1 MMKTVMTTASATLQL
16 GNVILQ
22 MMKEPNYIDRL
33 GILINTVNEQITPKG
48 ARSICDSGQTAVYT
62 SHKT

>member
-22 MMKEPNYIDRL
+22 MMKEPNYINRL
-33 GILINTVNEQITPKG
+33 GILINTVNEQIIPKG
-48 ARSICDSGQTAVYT
+48 EPEP
-62 SHKT
+62 

>member
-22 MMKEPNYIDRL
+22 MMKEPNYINRL
-33 GILINTVNEQITPKG
+33 GILINTVNEQW
-48 ARSICDSGQTAVYT
+48 GQSPCGHAGQ
-62 SHKT
+62 

>member
-22 MMKEPNYIDRL
+22 MMKEPNYINRL
-33 GILINTVNEQITPKG
+33 GILSNTVNEQW
-48 ARSICDSGQTAVYT
+48 GQSPGGRFPSA
-62 SHKT
+62 SREGLSMGGES

>member
-22 MMKEPNYIDRL
+22 MMKEPNYINRL
-33 GILINTVNEQITPKG
+33 GILINTVNEQW
-48 ARSICDSGQTAVYT
+48 GQSPCGHFPSA
-62 SHKT
+62 SREDLSMGGES